1 MWVSIARIFRPL
13 FPSVARR
20 AYGGD
25 ETLSSAR
32 TFVNAQAQGCCGAG
46 IPPAFGRVRKGAT
59 GDFRSGSYGTRA
71 RASPAFSGSGEATI
85 CGASRLAR
93 VRGLAVIPPLPSVH
107 RRRDTSNRLGD
118 CARQIASRR
127 WTSLSLGLR
136 PNPELAPASS
146 STGSDESLLISSWRR
161 GSLGPRSVI
170 SSWQGVSF
178 NRQSVVS
185 SWQFV
190 SFRRQSVV
198 SSWQRLSF
206 NRRSVVS
213 SWQRLSFN
221 RRSVVSS
228 WQRLSFNRQS
238 VVSSW
243 QRVSFRRQSVVSS
256 WQRGSFNRRS
266 VVSSWQRGSFR
277 RQSVVSYWQR
287 LSFNR
292 RSVVSYWQRGSFRR
306 QSVVSYWQR
315 LSFNRRSVVSS
326 WQSVW
331 FGWARVFAHCR
342 SDFSNCRSDGSNW
355 QSVASRRRSVPAS
368 SMRRLRDRKVDVSSE
383 SRGASVGG
391 AAVPLL
397 LNRGARDFVAWEG
410 DICGG
415 RSAR

>member
-1 MWVSIARIFRPL
+1 MGQYCSN
-13 FPSVARR
+13 
-20 AYGGD
+20 
-25 ETLSSAR
+25 LSSAFPIR
-32 TFVNAQAQGCCGAG
+32 GKTRLWRGRDVKQRPDLRQCASARLLRSRDSSRVSACKEGCNGRLSLRKLRNACPG
-46 IPPAFGRVRKGAT
+46 
-59 GDFRSGSYGTRA
+59 RA
-71 RASPAFSGSGEATI
+71 RPFRGRGKRRSAARRGLHAS
-85 CGASRLAR
+85 GASRSFR
-93 VRGLAVIPPLPSVH
+93 PFGPCTAVDI
-107 RRRDTSNRLGD
+107 R
-118 CARQIASRR
+118 AIASAIALAKSRAGGGPV
-127 WTSLSLGLR
+127 LSLGLR

-243 QRVSFRRQSVVSS
+243 QRVSFRRQSVVSY

-292 RSVVSYWQRGSFRR
+292 RSVVSYWQRGSFNR
-306 QSVVSYWQR
+306 QSVVSSWQR
-315 LSFNRRSVVSS
+315 GSFNRRSVVSS